1 MIAIVNK
8 CVNRGVGTNGW
19 NIQKVA
25 DLVHLPLNV
34 MEFGPA
40 EGFHVG
46 FAERGLKSWA
56 KQPART
62 AQKRTGGI
70 FEKLVS
76 SRMHEKTM
84 TEKALICL
92 LYTSDAAD
100 E

>member
-1 MIAIVNK
+1 VEHPK
-8 CVNRGVGTNGW
+8 DSQSGS
-19 NIQKVA
+19 
-25 DLVHLPLNV
+25 PPFNV

-62 AQKRTGGI
+62 AQKQSGGI

-76 SRMHEKTM
+76 SCMHEHTM
-84 TEKALICL
+84 MEKAVLHM
-92 LYTSDAAD
+92 SD
-100 E
+100 ENWTRMV